1 MREPWCARGYGES
14 TASRGTGTRAWQR
27 VASRV
32 SVRSRRQTA
41 TPVAATAASGIPTIH
56 TTKIAPSIVKC
67 PLLFAQS
74 ASFPS
79 FRALQGKGLACNG
92 NMDQ

>member
-1 MREPWCARGYGES
+1 MREPWRARGYRES
-14 TASRGTGTRAWQR
+14 TASRGTGTRAGQR

-32 SVRSRRQTA
+32 SVRSRRQAA

-56 TTKIAPSIVKC
+56 TTKIAPSIVKS

-74 ASFPS
+74 ASFPR
-79 FRALQGKGLACNG
+79 FERYRAKV
-92 NMDQ
+92 

>member
-1 MREPWCARGYGES
+1 MRKPWCARGYGES
-14 TASRGTGTRAWQR
+14 TASSGTGTRAGQR

-41 TPVAATAASGIPTIH
+41 TPVTATEASGIPTIH

-67 PLLFAQS
+67 HLLFAHHLLFAQS
-74 ASFPS
+74 ASFPR
-79 FRALQGKGLACNG
+79 FERYRAKV
-92 NMDQ
+92 